1 MPIYEYL
8 CASCGFHFEEVQK
21 FNDPP
26 LDECPDCGEKSA
38 SRQVSMS
45 AFHLKGGG
53 WYKDGYSGKST
64 ESEKTEKS
72 GTEKTDGSDKK
83 VSTKEKHSSSEK
95 HQINQNSPVYRYK
108 FQSTL
113 LLLQN
118 LK

>member
-26 LDECPDCGEKSA
+26 LEECPDCGGKSA

-72 GTEKTDGSDKK
+72 G
-83 VSTKEKHSSSEK
+83 KEKKDESNNKTSAKDKQSPSEK
-95 HQINQNSPVYRYK
+95 SSATVKKESNSNK
-108 FQSTL
+108 KSESAG
-113 LLLQN
+113 
-118 LK
+118 KEKAA

>member
-26 LDECPDCGEKSA
+26 LEECPDCGKNSA

-64 ESEKTEKS
+64 ESENTENSGKEKTGDSDKKTSAKDKQSSSEKS
-72 GTEKTDGSDKK
+72 GTTANKESTSSKK
-83 VSTKEKHSSSEK
+83 SESTGKEKAA
-95 HQINQNSPVYRYK
+95 
-108 FQSTL
+108 
-113 LLLQN
+113 
-118 LK
+118 

>member
-26 LDECPDCGEKSA
+26 LEECPDCGKNSA
-38 SRQVSMS
+38 RRQVSMS

-53 WYKDGYSGKST
+53 WYKDGYSGKSN

-72 GTEKTDGSDKK
+72 GKEKTDDSDKTTSAK
-83 VSTKEKHSSSEK
+83 DKRPSAEKTGVVASKETTSSKKSESIGKEKAA
-95 HQINQNSPVYRYK
+95 
-108 FQSTL
+108 
-113 LLLQN
+113 
-118 LK
+118 

>member
-8 CASCGFHFEEVQK
+8 CNSCGFQFEEVQK
-21 FNDPP
+21 FNDQP
-26 LDECPDCGEKSA
+26 LERCPDCGKKSA

-72 GTEKTDGSDKK
+72 GKEKTDESDKK
-83 VSTKEKHSSSEK
+83 ISAKDKQSSSEK
-95 HQINQNSPVYRYK
+95 SSATVKKESNSSK
-108 FQSTL
+108 KSESTG
-113 LLLQN
+113 
-118 LK
+118 KEKAA

>member
-8 CASCGFHFEEVQK
+8 CASCGFQFEEVQK

-26 LDECPDCGEKSA
+26 LEECLDCGEKSA

-53 WYKDGYSGKST
+53 WYKDGYSGKSN

-72 GTEKTDGSDKK
+72 GKEKTDDSDKK
-83 VSTKEKHSSSEK
+83 SSAKDKQSSSEK
-95 HQINQNSPVYRYK
+95 SGTTANK
-108 FQSTL
+108 ESTSS
-113 LLLQN
+113 
-118 LK
+118 KKSESTGKEKAA